1 MKYWS
6 DAVMRKSMSMSKS
19 KDSEEASVN
28 LMLV

>member
-6 DAVMRKSMSMSKS
+6 DGVKRKRKSMSKS

-28 LMLV
+28 LLLV